1 METLSERLTNN
12 IFNQGLRL
20 LNSSQPIKRADILN
34 SFSEDLISKAW
45 EVFSKFIAKNY
56 LSGKGTSIP
65 KFGVFTFSANEVNL
79 EGTTNQFQRDLK
91 ARKPVFIVSSDFVE
105 KLKPGQSTPNGMVYY
120 NQKQNNNM
128 NHVKINY
135 AELAFSLNLKKE
147 DYFTIIDNYIKFIG
161 DSIISVI

>member
-1 METLSERLTNN
+1 MEPLSERVTNK

>member
-1 METLSERLTNN
+1 
-12 IFNQGLRL
+12 
-20 LNSSQPIKRADILN
+20 
-34 SFSEDLISKAW
+34 
-45 EVFSKFIAKNY
+45 
-56 LSGKGTSIP
+56 
-65 KFGVFTFSANEVNL
+65 
-79 EGTTNQFQRDLK
+79 
-91 ARKPVFIVSSDFVE
+91 
-105 KLKPGQSTPNGMVYY
+105 MVYY